1 MWRECEA
8 KPDDLQDECFD
19 SVKEWLAVNLAK
31 CGGDKPQ
38 PDLNGCEQRALE
50 EKLDR
55 YNRCQSL
62 SNQDEIDKCT
72 KDVYLWLEEANAKC
86 EKCEGRLEEKSL
98 QKYEKCET
106 KEGDKRELCEDRV
119 ESWLDV
125 EVDMCMLP
133 CEDKAN
139 GRAEW
144 RIETYCKN
152 EKCIA
157 KQEAWLERA
166 LTNCC
171 KSKAKQARRASTKR
185 ARASIPES
193 GARET
198 T

>member
-1 MWRECEA
+1 M
-8 KPDDLQDECFD
+8 
-19 SVKEWLAVNLAK
+19 
-31 CGGDKPQ
+31 
-38 PDLNGCEQRALE
+38 
-50 EKLDR
+50 
-55 YNRCQSL
+55 
-62 SNQDEIDKCT
+62 
-72 KDVYLWLEEANAKC
+72 
-86 EKCEGRLEEKSL
+86 
-98 QKYEKCET
+98 
-106 KEGDKRELCEDRV
+106 

-171 KSKAKQARRASTKR
+171 KSKAKQARRAAIKQCKKDEDPD
-185 ARASIPES
+185 ACEMEADEAYEASLAMCDDPTIL
-193 GARET
+193 
-198 T
+198 